1 MMQAADRQGLDVPAT
16 VAQLTQSEP
25 LNRRPAQDL
34 RYRLASLI
42 DPQALDA
49 SANPGVANPDGPTE
63 RPPSSHEARTRRV
76 RDAEP
81 FAQVRVRPRGGPT
94 R

>member
-1 MMQAADRQGLDVPAT
+1 MMQTADRQGLDVQAT

-42 DPQALDA
+42 DPHALDA
-49 SANPGVANPDGPTE
+49 TANPGVANRDGPTE
-63 RPPSSHEARTRRV
+63 RTSSSHEARTRKF

-81 FAQVRVRPRGGPT
+81 FAQVRVRQRGGPT